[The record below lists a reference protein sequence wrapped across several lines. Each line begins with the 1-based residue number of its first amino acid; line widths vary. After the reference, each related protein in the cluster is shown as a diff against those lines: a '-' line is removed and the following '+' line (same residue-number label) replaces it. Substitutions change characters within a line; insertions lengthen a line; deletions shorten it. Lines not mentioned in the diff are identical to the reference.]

1 MPDREKLQQ
10 QADIVREQLRNHP
23 ELPAEKR
30 EALEELIAKFEVQIQ
45 LEPVTQT
52 PSIAD
57 DVNLAAVDFESE
69 HPLIAGALRNIVTT
83 LGNIGI

>member
-10 QADIVREQLRNHP
+10 QADIVREQLENHP
-23 ELPAEKR
+23 ELSAEKR
-30 EALEELIAKFEVQIQ
+30 AALEELIAKFEVQLQ
-45 LEPVTQT
+45 LEPATQT

-57 DVNLAAVDFESE
+57 DVNLAAVEFESE
-69 HPLIAGALRNIVTT
+69 HPLIAGTLRNIVTT